1 VTSEA
6 LRSVAAAVEPQQVAA
21 ATTTVMTMAVT
32 ALLISPAPA
41 PAPVSGSQ
49 AAVVEIS
56 DDDTPLPGW
65 DQWVSLPAPA
75 PELPVGALVVRDDGC
90 VMSGRSSDGVEASS
104 SHAVLP
110 ASDGAAAR
118 PEQERERAI
127 TPPAHF
133 ADAQAEQELWQE
145 FHDHGASLNRA
156 LNEAL
161 RIHSGHVWRVFQVRD
176 LFVESCD
183 SSPFVPSASA
193 LSLIGAPWCLS
204 AGDRNWR
211 IAPRRGMAPLTR

>member
-1 VTSEA
+1 VTATSEA
-6 LRSVAAAVEPQQVAA
+6 LRGAAAVAEPHQVAA
-21 ATTTVMTMAVT
+21 ATTAVMTTAVT
-32 ALLISPAPA
+32 APSISPA

-49 AAVVEIS
+49 AAVVEVP

-65 DQWVSLPAPA
+65 DQWGSLPAPA

-90 VMSGRSSDGVEASS
+90 VMSGRLADGAEASS
-104 SHAVLP
+104 SRAVLP

-118 PEQERERAI
+118 LEQERERAI

-145 FHDHGASLNRA
+145 FRDHDASLNRA

-161 RIHSGHVWRVFQVRD
+161 WICG
-176 LFVESCD
+176 
-183 SSPFVPSASA
+183 
-193 LSLIGAPWCLS
+193 
-204 AGDRNWR
+204 
-211 IAPRRGMAPLTR
+211 